1 MHFASNQAKTTDDV
15 NALSFIK
22 HLNVQGMPT
31 ANIAD
36 SLWLINMMAVYLFDD
51 PNILEN
57 VNLVL

>member
-22 HLNVQGMPT
+22 HLNVEGMPT

-57 VNLVL
+57 I